1 MGNNPL
7 QRPDRN
13 SNEPAT
19 SFSFSDE
26 FVTFIIGKGEES
38 KTFKVH
44 KEQAC
49 RNVEVFQRAFS
60 NPSTTEEENQ
70 SYEIEHTT
78 PDAFRLLVR
87 IQLC

>member
-1 MGNNPL
+1 MENHPSK
-7 QRPDRN
+7 RPDRN
-13 SNEPAT
+13 ANNPAT
-19 SFSFSDE
+19 AFSFSEE

-49 RNVEVFQRAFS
+49 RNVELFRRAFN
-60 NPSTTEEENQ
+60 NPSTTEGQNQ
-70 SYEIEHTT
+70 RYEIEHTT

-87 IQLC
+87 IQLL